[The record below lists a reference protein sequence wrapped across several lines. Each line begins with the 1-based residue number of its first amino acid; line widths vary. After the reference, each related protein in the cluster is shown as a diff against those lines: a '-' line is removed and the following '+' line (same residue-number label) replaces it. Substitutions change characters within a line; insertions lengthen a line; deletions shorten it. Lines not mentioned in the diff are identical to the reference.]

1 MVKWMTN
8 AIAATLVSHGRST
21 FSGRGHRG
29 CREFAFPGDDR
40 RVFNPSGTDSIKTAG
55 GYPAGDIHVGQVVS
69 RFFDINF
76 TGNIAVD
83 VALENFTGSTDLHL
97 FLPVALI
104 GAVTDGAADEPAVLA
119 GIEFPGRAF

>member
-8 AIAATLVSHGRST
+8 AIAATLVSHGPKHFFRPVT
-21 FSGRGHRG
+21 QGLQGV
-29 CREFAFPGDDR
+29 AFPGDDR
-40 RVFNPSGTDSIKTAG
+40 RVFNPSGTDSIETAG